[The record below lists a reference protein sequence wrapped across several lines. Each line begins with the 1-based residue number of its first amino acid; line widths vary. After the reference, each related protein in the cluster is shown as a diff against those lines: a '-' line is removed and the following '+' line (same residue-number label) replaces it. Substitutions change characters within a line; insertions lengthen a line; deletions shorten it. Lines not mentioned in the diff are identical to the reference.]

1 MRTHVYTV
9 TVNSN
14 MFQGPHHSK
23 ASGLDTY
30 NIYGCLQHLAEA
42 SHRDWWVGSA
52 YCTPFWCHFV
62 SRGRLLFSAVASCR
76 VSEELH
82 SEICREKRTRPFI
95 WGLHFL
101 LWLPFWTPFRLVAE
115 LPLAPGRQF
124 ISYKCGVT
132 IEWRTIQFWA
142 WVPRPRKRRQL
153 VFRHS
158 LQHWYHRLIPQR
170 MILNSM
176 RRRLRCWP
184 KSGRVTNWM
193 SWPLGSFS
201 IRLEQHFRS
210 CNCRNPWFWP
220 VPRTASKPL
229 SRS

>member
-76 VSEELH
+76 ISEELH

-101 LWLPFWTPFRLVAE
+101 LWLPFWTPFRCNINIYIYYIILYHI
-115 LPLAPGRQF
+115 
-124 ISYKCGVT
+124 ISYH
-132 IEWRTIQFWA
+132 I
-142 WVPRPRKRRQL
+142 
-153 VFRHS
+153 
-158 LQHWYHRLIPQR
+158 
-170 MILNSM
+170 ILYYIYYI
-176 RRRLRCWP
+176 LYIIYYIYEIYIYILYD
-184 KSGRVTNWM
+184 K
-193 SWPLGSFS
+193 LY
-201 IRLEQHFRS
+201 IIYIIYIIY
-210 CNCRNPWFWP
+210 
-220 VPRTASKPL
+220 
-229 SRS
+229 

>member
-1 MRTHVYTV
+1 MSIPMFIIELCIYIYMYIHIYIYTYI
-9 TVNSN
+9 VNSN

-76 VSEELH
+76 ISEELH

-101 LWLPFWTPFRLVAE
+101 LWLPFWTPFRIHIYIH
-115 LPLAPGRQF
+115 
-124 ISYKCGVT
+124 ISYIYISYIYIYTYSYIYTC
-132 IEWRTIQFWA
+132 IDLPI
-142 WVPRPRKRRQL
+142 
-153 VFRHS
+153 
-158 LQHWYHRLIPQR
+158 
-170 MILNSM
+170 
-176 RRRLRCWP
+176 C
-184 KSGRVTNWM
+184 
-193 SWPLGSFS
+193 
-201 IRLEQHFRS
+201 
-210 CNCRNPWFWP
+210 
-220 VPRTASKPL
+220 L
-229 SRS
+229 ST